1 MNKILFPEIF
11 PDIEENKFVPI
22 QKYFSSP
29 KDIFLTDFIN
39 NNEDNSL
46 KSINNNMLHE
56 KKRNK
61 QYKSVFERLTD
72 QNFYTGTHKKKF
84 EALVKCK
91 LNEQD
96 MDNYLSINLEMHTN
110 IKNENMISQYSFSSI
125 GINQFENGKKKK
137 KKEKNLVVTP
147 GILGIQKYGIQIARP
162 KSIWLYR
169 NGDKHH
175 NGLLFFIKSH
185 INNFKLLLF
194 EITKVLNPIIGPIRK
209 IYDQNFRLIKNIQQ
223 LNDGS
228 KYLCTSGDP
237 PASID
242 HLGKFKSKWVI
253 QG

>member
-1 MNKILFPEIF
+1 MNKILATEIF
-11 PDIEENKFVPI
+11 PDIEENKFAPI
-22 QKYFSSP
+22 QKYFSSS
-29 KDIFLTDFIN
+29 KDLFLIDFIN
-39 NNEDNSL
+39 NKEDNSFEN
-46 KSINNNMLHE
+46 SNNNMLHE
-56 KKRNK
+56 KKK
-61 QYKSVFERLTD
+61 KKIYKSVFERLTD
-72 QNFYTGTHKKKF
+72 QTFYTGTHKKKF

-91 LNEQD
+91 LNEQNV
-96 MDNYLSINLEMHTN
+96 DNYLSKNLETH
-110 IKNENMISQYSFSSI
+110 KNEKNA
-125 GINQFENGKKKK
+125 KKNEKK
-137 KKEKNLVVTP
+137 NEKSEKKEKKLVVTP
-147 GILGIQKYGIQIARP
+147 GILGIQKYGIQIAHP

-185 INNFKLLLF
+185 INNLKLLLF

-237 PASID
+237 PAPID

-253 QG
+253 Q

>member
-1 MNKILFPEIF
+1 MVFPEIF
-11 PDIEENKFVPI
+11 ADIEENKFVPI

-29 KDIFLTDFIN
+29 RDIFLIDFIN
-39 NNEDNSL
+39 NEENNEDSNL
-46 KSINNNMLHE
+46 KNINNNRLCE
-56 KKRNK
+56 KKTTK
-61 QYKSVFERLTD
+61 QYTSVFDRLTD
-72 QNFYTGTHKKKF
+72 QTFYTGTHKKKF
-84 EALVKCK
+84 EALVKRK

-96 MDNYLSINLEMHTN
+96 MDNCLSKNLEIHKN
-110 IKNENMISQYSFSSI
+110 IKNENIISQYSSPI
-125 GINQFENGKKKK
+125 GINQFEKGKKKK

-175 NGLLFFIKSH
+175 NGLLFFIKPH
-185 INNFKLLLF
+185 INNLKLLLF
-194 EITKVLNPIIGPIRK
+194 EITKVLDPIIGPIRK
-209 IYDQNFRLIKNIQQ
+209 MYDQNFKLIKNIQQ
-223 LNDGS
+223 LADGA

-242 HLGKFKSKWVI
+242 NLGKFMSKWVI